1 MSKKSTQIIKLAK
14 QRVLP
19 KDIAEQLGVERG
31 TVYEV
36 IRLARRSGEDIP
48 PFRTWKP
55 EQATGTVADT
65 QSDQAESE
73 APPTS
78 SLTRQI
84 VIPNRLHALLHSEA
98 ERRGKSPVEL
108 AQKLLEDA
116 LLGGVRS

>member
-1 MSKKSTQIIKLAK
+1 MSKKSTRIIELAK

-31 TVYEV
+31 TVYEA
-36 IRLARRSGEDIP
+36 IRLARRRGEEIP
-48 PFRTWKP
+48 AFRTWKP
-55 EQATGTVADT
+55 EQPFSAGS
-65 QSDQAESE
+65 QKQAEPE
-73 APPTS
+73 TPPAS

-108 AQKLLEDA
+108 AQRLLEDA